1 MYSEPNVCCVKAT
14 GSREAYLRFKND
26 TVISALIDHVHVS
39 TYLTSIDSS
48 VFIDRSRCRVSGVCS
63 RFLETGSFV
72 QSSAETEAGFRRIP
86 VARFVYR
93 YSYRD

>member
-48 VFIDRSRCRVSGVCS
+48 VFIDRSRCRVSGLCS
-63 RFLETGSFV
+63 RLLETGSFV
-72 QSSAETEAGFRRIP
+72 RSSAETRPGVRRASL
-86 VARFVYR
+86 VRFVYR